1 MSGTGVEPSLAVD
14 PPELYLPMIPV
25 GETATSIFH
34 VYLYI
39 LTIKVINY
47 GCERVELVYKIPDF
61 ISRYG
66 YIEIMFPEGNLLKAD
81 GERLTL
87 VVKFV
92 SRVSLPVSFL
102 LKIEISDPNGHLI
115 YLPVHGTVDSS
126 FLSSQSFIW
135 SNAPTFELSADK
147 VIAVTPNQTF
157 KIETTELRSK
167 VLAKLQ
173 PARTPLGVLIDR
185 DLKAT
190 EHFYT
195 ALGGT
200 LLRWLEEH
208 MNLQVTTI
216 DFPAQLIMTDGK
228 AIFDLLTSLSGKKIT
243 GLASPSALAALPED
257 RVRYIHRQYI
267 DLINHLELLGGMMSS
282 VKAECLLSE
291 DELKIYLCQKLESL
305 VCTEYVNWVRV
316 LRIIFTRKLSAISK
330 NQKKTLAC

>member
-1 MSGTGVEPSLAVD
+1 
-14 PPELYLPMIPV
+14 
-25 GETATSIFH
+25 
-34 VYLYI
+34 
-39 LTIKVINY
+39 VINY

-66 YIEIMFPEGNLLKAD
+66 YIEILFPEGNLLKAD

-87 VVKFV
+87 IVKFV

-135 SNAPTFELSADK
+135 SNSPTFEISTDK
-147 VIAVTPNQTF
+147 VIAVTPNQTY
-157 KIETTELRSK
+157 KIETNEPRSK
-167 VLAKLQ
+167 VLAKTQ
-173 PARTPLGVLIDR
+173 PSKTPLGVIIDR
-185 DLKAT
+185 DLKKT
-190 EHFYT
+190 EDFYI

-208 MNLQVTTI
+208 MNLQITTI

-228 AIFDLLTSLSGKKIT
+228 ALFDLITSLSGKKVT

-257 RVRYIHRQYI
+257 RVRYIHHQYI

-282 VKAECLLSE
+282 VKAESLLSE
-291 DELKIYLCQKLESL
+291 DDHKIFLRQKLDSL
-305 VCTEYVNWVRV
+305 VCSLY
-316 LRIIFTRKLSAISK
+316 
-330 NQKKTLAC
+330 